1 MKTQIIQLEPH
12 DDVISTRDKM
22 GWSQTSRILLVWP
35 DKGKILDRRLD
46 LVILARHGRS
56 LGSQLALV
64 TGDSN
69 VKSNARQLGIPVY
82 KAPRQAQD
90 AHWRMPPKRR
100 SRLLRRSPP
109 PDLAALK
116 EMYISPMYP
125 SPMYPSLKTRQK
137 QTFWAGSRIVYW
149 IAFFSSIAAIL
160 ALAVVLLPGASIHL
174 VPHIQVQEVTL
185 PVSASE
191 KITTLNLAG
200 SLPASRTTIV
210 VEGRSTISTTG
221 TVNVPVAPA
230 SGSVQFNNLTEKA
243 VTIPTG
249 TLVSTL
255 GAAPIWFVT
264 TREDKVAAGIG
275 KTVLIPIRAVNPGAS
290 GNLSTGKIQ
299 AVSGLQGLKLSV
311 TNPTPTRRGADKP
324 APAPDTDDRNRLYNR
339 LLASLSQTAM
349 QELQNRYA
357 GTPIESGFPILS
369 SLKFSTILE
378 KTYTPAAD
386 SPAEQLQLS
395 LRLEFEALEVSPQD
409 LQNLVRPLLDA
420 SLPEGFTILP
430 DTLTITALEEPV
442 LDKAG
447 SAHWVMQAQRHIQ
460 ALIAPEEAVQLA
472 RGLPVEKAR
481 QHLQDRLPLEE
492 KPLIRPAPSWWPYTP
507 FLSLRIQVEIDK

>member
-64 TGDSN
+64 TRDSN

-90 AHWRMPPKRR
+90 AHWRMPPHRR
-100 SRLLRRSPP
+100 CTHRWSRTLRRSPP
-109 PDLAALK
+109 PDLGALK
-116 EMYISPMYP
+116 EMYP
-125 SPMYPSLKTRQK
+125 SPKTMQK
-137 QTFWAGSRIVYW
+137 QTYWAGSRIVYW

-174 VPHIQVQEVTL
+174 VPHTQVQEVTL

-230 SGSVQFNNLTEKA
+230 SGSVQFKNLTEEA

-255 GAAPIWFVT
+255 GADPIWFVT

-275 KTVLIPIRAVNPGAS
+275 KMILIPIQAVQPGAS

-299 AVSGLQGLKLSV
+299 AVSGPQGLKLSV

-349 QELQNRYA
+349 QELQNRYT

-378 KTYTPAAD
+378 KTYTPPAD

-395 LRLEFEALEVSPQD
+395 LRLEFKALEVSPQD
-409 LQNLVRPLLDA
+409 LQNLVTPLLDA
-420 SLPEGFTILP
+420 SLPEGFTVLP

-442 LDKAG
+442 LDEAG
-447 SAHWVMQAQRHIQ
+447 TAHWVMQAQRHIQ
-460 ALIAPEEAVQLA
+460 AVIAPEEAVQLA